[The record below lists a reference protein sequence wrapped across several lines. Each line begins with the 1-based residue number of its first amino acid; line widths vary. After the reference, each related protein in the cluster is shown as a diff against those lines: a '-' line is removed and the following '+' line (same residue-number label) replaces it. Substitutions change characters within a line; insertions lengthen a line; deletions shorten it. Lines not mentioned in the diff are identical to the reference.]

1 MKEQFTALHLA
12 ARCKVDLT
20 GEDSSDE
27 DVDYVDTP
35 PIRSIVHYLVALPK
49 VKVSYALLVCVLFPL
64 HCNSVMCMHNKI
76 SLKLVI
82 M

>member
-12 ARCKVDLT
+12 ARCKVDLM

-49 VKVSYALLVCVLFPL
+49 VKVS
-64 HCNSVMCMHNKI
+64 
-76 SLKLVI
+76 
-82 M
+82 

>member
-27 DVDYVDTP
+27 DVDYVDIP
-35 PIRSIVHYLVALPK
+35 PSRSIVHYLVALPK
-49 VKVSYALLVCVLFPL
+49 VKVSCAILVCVLFLLYLCP
-64 HCNSVMCMHNKI
+64 SAMWTR
-76 SLKLVI
+76 S
-82 M
+82 

>member
-27 DVDYVDTP
+27 EVDYVDIP
-35 PIRSIVHYLVALPK
+35 PSRSIAHYLVALPE
-49 VKVSYALLVCVLFPL
+49 VKVSYAIFVCVLFLLYLCPGAMWTK
-64 HCNSVMCMHNKI
+64 S
-76 SLKLVI
+76 
-82 M
+82 